1 MEPLASP
8 AEATILLVDD
18 NPANLGVLTQ
28 LLTAQSWR
36 VLVAQQGESGL
47 RIAQRVQ
54 PDLIM
59 LDVLLPGMD
68 GFATC
73 RRLKADVA
81 TAEIPVLFMTVR
93 MEAADKLKGFQAG
106 AVDYITK
113 PFQAEEV
120 LARVRTHLR
129 LRQLTHS
136 LQEQNEQLQQEIA
149 ERRQAEAA
157 LQRAHVEL
165 ERRVQERTAELIQAN
180 ADLQAQI
187 AERRRIEEELL
198 TERNLLRTLIDNA
211 PEQIYV
217 KDTESQFVLA
227 NTATMMRLNI
237 STPDQLLGKT
247 DIDFFLPEQAAEY
260 RAEELAVLQSG
271 RPMVNKEESSI
282 NPQTGTLSWGLTTK
296 VPVRDAH
303 GQIIG
308 LVGMS
313 RDITELKRAEE
324 QLRANEIQLRAYT
337 QRLEILHAI
346 DQAILAAHSIE
357 AIAEAALGHMRALI
371 PCRWASVA
379 VFDRDVREIAVLAIH
394 ANDHGEP
401 VVQTSGTLEPSQIV
415 DALRR
420 GEVQVVEDTAAF
432 SAPALIAAPIPDT
445 DVRSYVN
452 VPLIA
457 AGDLLGIL
465 TVGSNQPQVFTP
477 AHVAIARE
485 VASQIAVAIQNARL
499 FADMS
504 AARAHLQAV
513 SRQLVAIQEAERA
526 HIARDLHDEIG
537 QMLTGLKLV
546 LAIGTRSKPAMV
558 LARLA
563 EAQALIN
570 ELTTRVREISLDLR
584 PAMLDDLGL
593 LPTLLWHVKRYTE
606 QTQIQVAMKHTGLDQ
621 RLAPDVEIAVYRLV
635 QEGLTNVAR
644 HADVRDVAIWL
655 WRTADSVGVRI
666 KDQGRGFTPKEVLAA
681 HTSSGLAGMIE
692 RVRLLGGQLTIE
704 SAPGQGTR
712 LTAELPLGDADETG
726 A

>member
-1 MEPLASP
+1 MEALATH

-47 RIAQRVQ
+47 QIAQRAR
-54 PDLIM
+54 PDLIL

-68 GFATC
+68 GFAIC
-73 RRLKADVA
+73 RRLKADPS

-120 LARVRTHLR
+120 LARVTTHLR
-129 LRQLTHS
+129 LRQLTHG
-136 LQEQNEQLQQEIA
+136 LQARNMQLQQEIA
-149 ERRQAEAA
+149 ERKHAEEA
-157 LQRAHVEL
+157 LRKAHVEL
-165 ERRVQERTAELIQAN
+165 EQRVQERTAELRQAN
-180 ADLQAQI
+180 ADLHAQI
-187 AERRRIEEELL
+187 VERQRMEAELL

-217 KDTESQFVLA
+217 KDTESRFVLA
-227 NTATMMRLNI
+227 NTATVLRLNVG
-237 STPDQLLGKT
+237 TPDHLLGKT
-247 DIDFFLPEQAAEY
+247 DVDFFAPEQAAQY
-260 RAEELAVLQSG
+260 RADELVVLQFG
-271 RPMVNKEESSI
+271 RPLINKEESSI
-282 NPQTGTLSWGLTTK
+282 DEQTGALQWGLTTK

-313 RDITELKRAEE
+313 RDITVLKRAEE
-324 QLRANEIQLRAYT
+324 LLRANEVQLRAYT

-346 DQAILAAHSIE
+346 DQAILAAQSTE
-357 AIAEAALGHMRALI
+357 AIAQAALGHMRALV

-379 VFDRDVREIAVLAIH
+379 VFDSDAREIAVLAIH
-394 ANDHGEP
+394 ANDHIVP
-401 VVQTSGTLEPSQIV
+401 VVRTSQTLEPLQIV

-420 GEVQVVEDTAAF
+420 GEVQVVEDTVTLTT
-432 SAPALIAAPIPDT
+432 PAVIAAPVPAA

-465 TVGSNQPQVFTP
+465 TVGSDQPRVFTP

-485 VASQIAVAIQNARL
+485 VANQIAVAMQNARL
-499 FADMS
+499 FADVS

-513 SRQLVAIQEAERA
+513 SRQLVAVQEAERA
-526 HIARDLHDEIG
+526 RIARDLHDEIG

-546 LAIGTRSKPAMV
+546 LASGTWSTPAMV
-558 LARLA
+558 LSRLA

-570 ELTTRVREISLDLR
+570 DLTTRVREISLDLR

-606 QTQIQVAMKHTGLDQ
+606 QTQIQVTMKHTGLDQ
-621 RLAPDVEIAVYRLV
+621 RAAPDVEIAVYRLV

-644 HADVRDVAIWL
+644 HADVHDVAIWL
-655 WRTADSVGVRI
+655 WRTADSIGVRI
-666 KDQGRGFTPKEVLAA
+666 MDQGRGFTPKEVLAA

-704 SAPGQGTR
+704 SALGQGTR
-712 LTAELPLGDADETG
+712 LTAELPLGAPLE
-726 A
+726 